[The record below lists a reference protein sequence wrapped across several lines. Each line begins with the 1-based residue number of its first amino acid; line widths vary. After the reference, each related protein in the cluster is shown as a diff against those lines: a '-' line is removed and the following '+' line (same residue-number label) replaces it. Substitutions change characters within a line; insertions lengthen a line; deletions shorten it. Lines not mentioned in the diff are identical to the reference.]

1 MVVYVEDEQQKALWV
16 TLQTSTDPE
25 LEMWQCSATG
35 SCQLLLFQE
44 VPLQD
49 TPPKRDCSYKN
60 SKNIQHG
67 IKIR

>member
-16 TLQTSTDPE
+16 TLQTST
-25 LEMWQCSATG
+25 LKCGSATG
-35 SCQLLLFQE
+35 SCQLLLF

-49 TPPKRDCSYKN
+49 TPAGLLLGLV
-60 SKNIQHG
+60 QHG